1 MKDKL
6 YAARIKARALTILDV
21 PEDRREAVLDLLPL
35 SDRKRAKKML
45 EEAE

>member
-6 YAARIKARALTILDV
+6 YAARIKARAMTICDV
-21 PEDRREAVLDLLPL
+21 PEARREAVLALLPE
-35 SDRKRAKKML
+35 SDRKRATRML